1 VPELPEVETVRKGLE
16 QLVLN
21 KTIAEV
27 EIRWPRII
35 ESPEVP
41 IFAAMLKGQ
50 QFQAFHR
57 RGKFL
62 IFKLTDYDLISHLR
76 MEGKYEYFEQ
86 EPVVDKHT
94 HVIFHFTDGSQLHYR
109 DVRKF
114 GRMTLS

>member
-1 VPELPEVETVRKGLE
+1 MPELPEVETVRRGLE
-16 QLVLN
+16 KLILN
-21 KTIAEV
+21 KTIKEM

-50 QFQAFHR
+50 QFQAFDR

-76 MEGKYEYFEQ
+76 MEGKKKKGCRTNT
-86 EPVVDKHT
+86 P
-94 HVIFHFTDGSQLHYR
+94 
-109 DVRKF
+109 
-114 GRMTLS
+114 M

>member
-1 VPELPEVETVRKGLE
+1 MPELPEVETVRRGLE
-16 QLVLN
+16 KLILN
-21 KTIAEV
+21 KTIKEM

-50 QFQAFHR
+50 QFQAFDR

-76 MEGKYEYFEQ
+76 MEGKYEFFE
-86 EPVVDKHT
+86 
-94 HVIFHFTDGSQLHYR
+94 
-109 DVRKF
+109 
-114 GRMTLS
+114 

>member
-1 VPELPEVETVRKGLE
+1 MPELPEVETVRRGLE
-16 QLVLN
+16 KLILN
-21 KTIAEV
+21 KTIKEM

-50 QFQAFHR
+50 QFQAFDR

-76 MEGKYEYFEQ
+76 MEGKYEFLKKKGCRTNT
-86 EPVVDKHT
+86 P
-94 HVIFHFTDGSQLHYR
+94 
-109 DVRKF
+109 
-114 GRMTLS
+114 M